1 MAENKRKLADIK
13 GGIDRYENTFLIGGK
28 WKEITTACCGVCGK
42 PLGGKQNRRI
52 SGKDYYGYVFKC
64 DCGNEVE
71 LRVFEA
77 NTKGVDDGHTD

>member
-1 MAENKRKLADIK
+1 MAEKKRKLADIN

-42 PLGGKQNRRI
+42 PLDGKAKRHI
-52 SGKDYYGYVFKC
+52 SADTYYGYVFKC

-71 LRVFEA
+71 LRVFMDNPSEE
-77 NTKGVDDGHTD
+77 KK